1 MEGLKGLLGGHPFFA
16 GMDAADLDEV
26 VGCATNARFP
36 AGEYLFREGESADR
50 FFIVREGRVALEIYV
65 PARGPLVL
73 DAAEAGEIAGLSWLF
88 PPHRWQLD
96 ARAVEPVRAIAV
108 DGMCLRAKCDANPKL
123 GYALMQRLSEVSHR
137 RMHSARL
144 RLIDAYSDAGLVSR

>member
-1 MEGLKGLLGGHPFFA
+1 VDGLEALLEGHPFFA
-16 GMDAADLDEV
+16 GMDAAGLIEV
-26 VGCATNARFP
+26 VGCATNVRFP
-36 AGEYLFREGESADR
+36 AGEYLFHEGEPADR
-50 FFIVREGRVALEIYV
+50 FFIVRDGRVALEIYV

-73 DAAEAGEIAGLSWLF
+73 DAAEAGEIVGLSWLF

-108 DGMCLRAKCDANPKL
+108 DGVCLRAKCDANPQL
-123 GYALMQRLSEVSHR
+123 GYVLMQRLSEVSHR

-144 RLIDAYSDAGLVSR
+144 RLIDAYTDAGRVSR